1 MQSTDTDPVTMVVK
15 AQPAPGN
22 EKEWEQILTK
32 TIQASLK
39 FTGHQGTTVLKHDSR
54 QQPTY
59 QIVLRFDRLEN
70 LERWKQSP
78 EREYWIS
85 RLHALEHCPPAIVH
99 NSGLETWFEFS
110 HHDDQQTNVV
120 HPPKYKMAIIIWI
133 AVYASI
139 IPIINLIRPFTSE
152 LHFLIG
158 SAITTSITVPL
169 MTWVL
174 IPFLSWLLQGWLYSR
189 PRELVEKST

>member
-1 MQSTDTDPVTMVVK
+1 MLATDSDPVTMVVT
-15 AQPAPGN
+15 AHPAPGN
-22 EKEWEQILTK
+22 ETAWEQTLTD

-39 FTGHQGTTVLKHDSR
+39 FPGHLETTVLKQETRSR
-54 QQPTY
+54 PTY
-59 QIVLRFDRLEN
+59 QIVLRFDRMEN
-70 LERWKQSP
+70 LERWKNSP
-78 EREYWIS
+78 EREHWLS
-85 RLHALEHCPPAIVH
+85 RLHDLEHCPPVITH

-110 HHDDQQTNVV
+110 QHDEHQAHQP

-133 AVYASI
+133 AVYVSI

-169 MTWVL
+169 MTWVM
-174 IPFLSWLLQGWLYSR
+174 IPFLSWLLQKWLYPETPR
-189 PRELVEKST
+189 P